1 MIVVIEPQN
10 ARRHEKLLA
19 EMFRLRARVF
29 RDKMNWDVEVID
41 GMERDKFDEEQPVYL
56 VLTDEQ
62 QQQVYGSLRL
72 LPTTGPTLLQDTFS
86 DTLPDAVGLTSP
98 TIWEC
103 TRLCIDDKL
112 VGDRPE
118 NLMMASALLIEG
130 LGEVAL
136 KAGIETVLGVFEPL
150 MLRVYRRIGCSVDI
164 LGCTRRFER
173 PVYLG
178 SFAVSAE
185 ILESVKLRIRQ
196 ARAQHSPAENTGI
209 STLAA

>member
-1 MIVVIEPQN
+1 MIVVIESHNASRHQN
-10 ARRHEKLLA
+10 LLE

-41 GMERDKFDEEQPVYL
+41 GMERDKYDEEQPVYI
-56 VLTDEQ
+56 VLTDEEQ
-62 QQQVYGSLRL
+62 QKAYGSLRL
-72 LPTTGPTLLQDTFS
+72 LPTTGPTLLKDTFS
-86 DTLPDAVGLTSP
+86 DTLPDAVGLTAPS
-98 TIWEC
+98 IWEC

-118 NLMMASALLIEG
+118 NLLMASALLIEG
-130 LGEVAL
+130 LGEVGL
-136 KAGIETVLGVFEPL
+136 RSGIETILGVFEPM

-178 SFAVSAE
+178 AFAVSAE
-185 ILESVKLRIRQ
+185 VLDGVKRRIQQASAQYAQLENPG
-196 ARAQHSPAENTGI
+196 AA
-209 STLAA
+209 TLAA

>member
-1 MIVVIEPQN
+1 MIVVIEPHN
-10 ARRHEKLLA
+10 ADRHEKLLA

-41 GMERDKFDEEQPVYL
+41 GMERDKYDDEQPVYI
-56 VLTDEQ
+56 VLTDEGQ
-62 QQQVYGSLRL
+62 QKVHGSLRL
-72 LPTTGPTLLQDTFS
+72 LPTTGPTLLRDTFS
-86 DTLPDAVGLTSP
+86 DTLLDAVGLTAP

-118 NLMMASALLIEG
+118 NLLMASALLIEG
-130 LGEVAL
+130 LGEVAV
-136 KAGIETVLGVFEPL
+136 KSGIETILGVFEPM

-185 ILESVKLRIRQ
+185 ILDGVKLRIRQ
-196 ARAQHSPAENTGI
+196 ASAQHARLESAGASP
-209 STLAA
+209 LAA

>member
-1 MIVVIEPQN
+1 MIVVIESHN
-10 ARRHEKLLA
+10 AGRHQKLLE

-29 RDKMNWDVEVID
+29 RDKMNWDVDVID
-41 GMERDKFDEEQPVYL
+41 GMERDKYDDEQPVYI
-56 VLTDEQ
+56 VLTDEG

-72 LPTTGPTLLQDTFS
+72 LPTTGPTLLKDTFS
-86 DTLPDAVGLTSP
+86 DTLPDAVNLTAP

-118 NLMMASALLIEG
+118 NLLMASALLIEG
-130 LGEVAL
+130 LGEVGL
-136 KAGIETVLGVFEPL
+136 KSGIETILGVFEPM

-185 ILESVKLRIRQ
+185 ILDGVKLRIRQ
-196 ARAQHSPAENTGI
+196 ASAQHPRWESAGAAP
-209 STLAA
+209 LAA